1 MLLNVHEWG
10 EGSAPPLVCLHGV
23 TAHGM
28 RFRKLAEERLAARF
42 HVVSPDLR
50 GHGRSG
56 WDPPWRIETFVDD
69 VVETLD
75 ALEIGPAVFCGHSY
89 GGRLVVELAARDP
102 ERVERAI
109 LLDPALQVIPHVAY
123 NNAEDQRRDRVYD
136 TIEQAVDERISGDA
150 GNPRELV
157 EEEMR
162 EHLEQGRDGKLR
174 PRYSQACVV
183 YLYADIVTEP
193 PPPQTLR
200 VPTLL
205 VYAPA
210 FGLVRDDQLQAYGA
224 ALGARLT
231 VVPVPGRHMVYWD
244 AYEQTADAIDAF
256 LAA

>member
-1 MLLNVHEWG
+1 
-10 EGSAPPLVCLHGV
+10 VCLHGV

-28 RFRKLAEERLAARF
+28 RFRKLAEERLASRF

-75 ALEIGPAVFCGHSY
+75 ALDIGPAIFIGHSF
-89 GGRLVVELAARDP
+89 GGRLVVELAARAPD
-102 ERVERAI
+102 RVQRAI
-109 LLDPALQVIPHVAY
+109 LLDPALQVIAHVAY

-150 GNPRELV
+150 GNPREFV

-162 EHLEQGRDGKLR
+162 QHLEQGRDGKLR
-174 PRYSQACVV
+174 PRYSQACVI
-183 YLYADIVTEP
+183 YLYADIVTAP
-193 PPPQTLR
+193 PPPETLR
-200 VPTLL
+200 APTLL

-210 FGLVRDDQLQAYGA
+210 FGLVREDQLTAYSA
-224 ALGARLT
+224 ALGDRLT

-244 AYEQTADAIDAF
+244 AFEQTADAIDAF
-256 LAA
+256 LP